1 MKRHTSFVILLSL
14 IICFWEG
21 RNYSAFAQ
29 NVKVAGVVTDAT
41 TKQPIDYATVIARSE
56 NLVIMT
62 QPDGSYEISVASG
75 TTLEFTC
82 FGYISKTVTVS
93 SSQTNLNIAL
103 ETDAISLEAVVA
115 IGYGTTKRSDV
126 TGAVSSITSE
136 ELKAAPVATVDQ
148 AMQGRVAGV
157 TVNAQSGQP
166 GQAAQVR
173 IRGIGT
179 VNNSSPI
186 YVVDGVITED
196 IGFLNSADVTSMEVL
211 KDASSAAIYGSRGAN
226 GVIIIT
232 TKSGSEGKAKV
243 SFDCYAGVQ
252 NIWKTLDLMKRD
264 EFVET
269 MVRIG
274 NSDAE
279 RRELKR
285 GFTSWLKTYRLGRD
299 YYATPETFSYETQD
313 TDWQSEVQNKNA
325 AIKNYHISV
334 DGGSDKMKYS
344 LSAGYFAQDGT
355 IKQSYYNR
363 FTLRSNAT
371 YDITERLRLGTN
383 ISYITS
389 SSRSLGNNAEYN
401 GVLFQAISMAP
412 WDPTHYPA
420 GTLAKDGSDIS
431 GKIAASTN
439 YANVYNPFTQIETS
453 HPSNSDERLLGNAYL
468 EFKPW
473 KWLTFKSSVS
483 MNRYSYQNRS
493 YREKYKFSDYDSNK
507 KNSVSASM
515 GNSTEMFF
523 ENTLTFARKF
533 DDMHDVSVM
542 VGQTTEE
549 YNSYGLS
556 GSGSTLLVTDPNKW
570 YVSNTTEDKNSSD
583 YVSRTRRLSFLGR
596 VFYSYDNRYLLTANF
611 RADGSSKFPN
621 NTWGFFPSLALGWRI
636 SQEHWMDNTKDVVDN
651 LKLRLSWGQIGN
663 DKVSDGA
670 FVQAIQQGITFVSY
684 PLGNTTG
691 DWSTAY
697 TPGAAVITYVNT
709 GGKWEYTEQINLGLD
724 FGFWNSKLYGN
735 IDTYIRNTYDMLLS
749 VKAPAVVGNLYSST
763 MNVGTVSNKGI
774 ELTLGHANAV
784 GDFHY
789 DLNGNVSFVRNR
801 LTHLNGGE
809 RVQGSYTMCDEG
821 LPLYSLWGWEYEGIY
836 QTDQEVVEHQWGVT
850 SVTEHAG
857 DARYKD
863 QNGDGVINTDD
874 MVSIGNPF
882 PWLSY
887 GLNFTMGWKGLDFS
901 MFFQGVYGNKIYN
914 ALRRQT
920 EGDGRQATLSTAMR
934 NVWTATSTD
943 GTIPNP
949 AGSSRNMEASSRF
962 VEDGSY
968 LRLKNIQLGYTIPSR
983 FTQKFHVSSWRFY
996 VSANNLLT
1004 LTRYSGYDPE
1014 VSGGVDWGNYPQSRT
1029 LLFGT
1034 SLNF

>member
-1 MKRHTSFVILLSL
+1 MKRHASFVILLSL
-14 IICFWEG
+14 IIFFWQG
-21 RNYSAFAQ
+21 RNYSALAQ

-41 TKQPIDYATVIARSE
+41 TRQPIDYAAVIARGA
-56 NLVIMT
+56 NLVVMT
-62 QPDGSYEISVASG
+62 EPDGSYEISVDPG
-75 TTLEFTC
+75 TTIEFSC
-82 FGYISKTVTVS
+82 FGYISRTVTVS
-93 SSQTNLNIAL
+93 SSQTNLNISL

-136 ELKAAPVATVDQ
+136 ELKAAPVATIDQ

-196 IGFLNSADVTSMEVL
+196 IGFLNSADVASMEVL

-232 TKSGSEGKAKV
+232 TRSGSEGKAKV

-264 EFVET
+264 EYVET

-334 DGGSDKMKYS
+334 DGGSEKMKYS

-355 IKQSYYNR
+355 IRQSYYNR

-412 WDPTHYPA
+412 WDPTHYPE
-420 GTLAKDGSDIS
+420 GTLSKDGSDIS

-453 HPSNSDERLLGNAYL
+453 HPSNSDERLLGNVYL
-468 EFKPW
+468 EYEPW

-493 YREKYKFSDYDSNK
+493 YREKYKFSDYDSNT
-507 KNSVSASM
+507 KNSVSASL
-515 GNSTEMFF
+515 GNSTEMFY

-533 DDMHDVSVM
+533 DDRHDVSVM
-542 VGQTTEE
+542 IGQTTEE
-549 YNSYGLS
+549 YGSYGLS
-556 GSGSTLLVTDPNKW
+556 GSGSTLLVTDPNRW
-570 YVSNTTEDKNSSD
+570 YVSNTTEDKNASD

-663 DKVSDGA
+663 DKVSDNA
-670 FVQAIQQGITFVSY
+670 FIQSIQQGITFVSY
-684 PLGNTTG
+684 PLGDTTG

-709 GGKWEYTEQINLGLD
+709 GGKWEYTEQLNLGLD

-735 IDTYIRNTYDMLLS
+735 IDAYIRNTYDMLLS

-774 ELTLGHANAV
+774 EITLGHANAV

-789 DLNGNVSFVRNR
+789 DLNGNVSLVRNR

-836 QTDQEVVEHQWGVT
+836 QTDQEVTEHQWGVT

-863 QNGDGVINTDD
+863 QNGDGIINTDD

-887 GLNFTMGWKGLDFS
+887 GLNVTMGWKGIDFS
-901 MFFQGVYGNKIYN
+901 MFLQGVYGNKIYN

-968 LRLKNIQLGYTIPSR
+968 LRLKNIQIGYTIPSR

-1004 LTRYSGYDPE
+1004 LTGYSGYDPE
-1014 VSGGVDWGNYPQSRT
+1014 VGGGVDWGNYPQSRT
-1029 LLFGT
+1029 FLFGT